1 MDASR
6 SGILSAIGNTPLV
19 ELKRYLDNPDLR
31 ILAKLEGL
39 NPGCSAKDRPA
50 AAIVE
55 DAIKTG
61 NIGPETLVV
70 EASSGNTGIG
80 LAQVC
85 AYHGLRFRCL
95 IDPKTTSHNVAMLRV
110 YGAEIEMVEHPDPV
124 TKELLP
130 AKLARI
136 DALLASGEDVFWVDQ
151 YGNYC
156 NARSHYEGT
165 ICEILDALD
174 APPDFLFVATATC
187 GTLRGCLDH
196 LKDRALSTK
205 IVAVDAHGSQ
215 IFGSVPQKRMIPGL
229 GSAIRP
235 DLCPEAGVDR
245 CIHVSDEDC
254 VVGCRRLMTRE
265 AILAGGSSGGVMR
278 AVEQLAPG
286 MAPGTV
292 CVAILPDRGGR
303 YLDTVFSDRWV
314 EEHIGDVAH
323 LWQTELSQR
332 MELVHG

>member
-1 MDASR
+1 MDAPGC
-6 SGILSAIGNTPLV
+6 GILSAIGNTPLV
-19 ELKRYLDNPDLR
+19 ELRRYLEESDLR
-31 ILAKLEGL
+31 VFAKLEGL
-39 NPGCSAKDRPA
+39 NPGGSAKDRPA

-55 DAIKTG
+55 DAIENG
-61 NIGPETLVV
+61 VIGPETLVV

-130 AKLARI
+130 AKLARV
-136 DALLASGEDVFWVDQ
+136 DALLASDEDVFWVDQ
-151 YGNYC
+151 YGNHA

-165 ICEILDALD
+165 IREVLDALD
-174 APPDFLFVATATC
+174 EPPDFLFVATATC

-196 LKDRALSTK
+196 LKDRGLPTK
-205 IVAVDAHGSQ
+205 IIAVDAEGSQ
-215 IFGSVPQKRMIPGL
+215 IFGSPPRKRLIPGL

-235 DLCPEAGVDR
+235 GLCPADGVDR

-254 VVGCRRLMTRE
+254 VVGCRRLMKRE
-265 AILAGGSSGGVMR
+265 AILAGGSSGGVMQ
-278 AVEQLAPG
+278 ALEQLAPE

-314 EEHIGDVAH
+314 AEHIGDVAH
-323 LWQTELSQR
+323 LWQAEQPER

>member
-1 MDASR
+1 MGAPR
-6 SGILSAIGNTPLV
+6 CGILSAIGNTPLI
-19 ELKRYLDNPDLR
+19 ELKRYLETAEVSV
-31 ILAKLEGL
+31 LAKLEGL
-39 NPGCSAKDRPA
+39 NPGGSAKDRPA

-55 DAIKTG
+55 EAIEAG
-61 NIGPETLVV
+61 IIGPKTLVV

-95 IDPKTTSHNVAMLRV
+95 IDPKTTSHNVAMLRA
-110 YGAEIEMVEHPDPV
+110 YGAEVEMVEHPDPV
-124 TKELLP
+124 TNELLP
-130 AKLARI
+130 AKLARV
-136 DALLASGEDVFWVDQ
+136 DALLASDQDVFWVDQ
-151 YGNYC
+151 YGSMT
-156 NARSHYEGT
+156 NAAAHYEGT
-165 ICEILDALD
+165 IREVLDALA
-174 APPDFLFVATATC
+174 APPDYLFVATATC

-196 LKDRALSTK
+196 IKDRGLPTK
-205 IVAVDAHGSQ
+205 VIAVDAEGSQ
-215 IFGSVPQKRMIPGL
+215 IFGSAPRQRLIPGL

-235 DLCPEAGVDR
+235 KLCPTTGVAR

-254 VVGCRRLMTRE
+254 VVGCRRLMSRE

-278 AVEQLAPG
+278 AVEQMVPE

-292 CVAILPDRGGR
+292 VVVILPDRGGR

-323 LWQTELSQR
+323 LWQTDRSER
-332 MELVHG
+332 MALAHG